1 MNMQVGKVNNFF
13 FFFQKVKGFYNKDDK
28 NILHAFIFSYYL
40 HIVVAA
46 TIDGFDWI

>member
-13 FFFQKVKGFYNKDDK
+13 FQKVKGFHNKDEK
-28 NILHAFIFSYYL
+28 FLHAFIFSYYL
-40 HIVVAA
+40 QIVVVAA